1 MTEQLEILQPGRG
14 FISAHTAALA
24 VARIEGRPLGDVQS
38 VSLAAYGSMIG
49 VGLTGPVEFMVGL
62 VGTATGHSRLFLIPL
77 FLGLATMVLYSII
90 IPVVTRYAV
99 TINDRNY
106 LVRVFYLTD
115 RQLRWRVEQMPQ
127 RTRTLKQSLTKIQW
141 RTERFIVYKELS
153 LLS

>member
-1 MTEQLEILQPGRG
+1 VTEQLEILQPGRG

>member
-1 MTEQLEILQPGRG
+1 
-14 FISAHTAALA
+14 
-24 VARIEGRPLGDVQS
+24 
-38 VSLAAYGSMIG
+38 MIG